1 MGGQAGTGA
10 IAAPT
15 HGSHQLVYGRTDQQG
30 QPVVEQVNFNGS
42 TGYVEHDS
50 VTRQPLMLRTSNGI
64 QTLYESDGTGNP
76 VALLTDYSTQSYAY
90 KYDPYGTAVLTTGG
104 GNVGTQQNPY
114 LFKGGIQ
121 DRTTGWVHFGARWYD
136 PTTGRWT
143 QQDTLDAPLNPANA
157 NRYAYAG
164 DDPINGQDPTGQD
177 CRAARQV
184 ADAAIVLGGIA
195 TFAAPALGPAAPIV
209 AAGGAGAVIGGGIG
223 LFIVDSVC

>member
-10 IAAPT
+10 TAAPT

-42 TGYVEHDS
+42 TGYVEHDP

-64 QTLYESDGTGNP
+64 QTLYVSDGTGNP

-136 PTTGRWT
+136 HRQMDTTRHPRRTIESRQREPVRLRWRR
-143 QQDTLDAPLNPANA
+143 PHKRERP
-157 NRYAYAG
+157 NR
-164 DDPINGQDPTGQD
+164 
-177 CRAARQV
+177 
-184 ADAAIVLGGIA
+184 
-195 TFAAPALGPAAPIV
+195 
-209 AAGGAGAVIGGGIG
+209 
-223 LFIVDSVC
+223 